1 MGPEN
6 LPTSE
11 GERRDRSGWLGSGD
25 SVTSV
30 IRSTFQRICKTCL
43 EILVFTRDSCFYQ
56 KECHVQEFCLCQIE
70 ADFMFFFKMIVF
82 VYRIFFGWFLVFGDM
97 YCNISTKKKVL
108 FHSHF

>member
-70 ADFMFFFKMIVF
+70 ADFMFFL
-82 VYRIFFGWFLVFGDM
+82 R
-97 YCNISTKKKVL
+97 
-108 FHSHF
+108 